1 MKKLW
6 DKFYPAGVAS
16 TIYVKEKNL
25 IEKLKKGMKKYPDKV
40 VFHSMGKEMTSG
52 EVDLL
57 STRFAASL
65 QKRLGVKK
73 GDRIALMLPNL
84 LQFPIALL
92 GIWKAGGIAIPLN
105 PTYTKTELNKVL
117 FLGVDGNGKG
127 AAKPKVLITLNK
139 FGSTVEDF
147 AKENKIENI
156 VMSEVGDLLKPLKG
170 RLINFALKFIKKE
183 IPTFKIENSVS
194 FKSLLDNDEN
204 ELKEVDVSMEDIA
217 ILQLTGGT
225 SGTIKAAKLTHST
238 LSYNL
243 EQNIATNAVDI
254 GDGRHW
260 KSEDTSMVMLP
271 AFHVFAMMT
280 GILIPIRLSSRAILI
295 PNPRD
300 LDFILKTWSKY
311 EINSTSGINTL
322 FSKLVNRKEF
332 NSKNINFKGLNLV
345 FAGGMATDRN
355 VAKKFKKITGRTLQV
370 GYGLSETSPV
380 IVGSTKKCEFIPS
393 CVGIPYPLTD
403 IKLLGDKG
411 EIVNDPSLT
420 GEICVRGPQVMSD
433 YWGLEDKHGEYFT
446 ECGYFRT
453 GDIGKWDLEGRLY
466 VVDRKKDM
474 VNVSGLKVFPQE
486 VENTAN
492 IHENII
498 ESGVISI
505 PDSQTGEAVMLFV
518 VSNNDSL
525 CSDDVKGHCRK
536 HLAAYKI
543 PKKVM
548 FIDEVPKSQVG
559 KLLRREL
566 KKLV

>member
-1 MKKLW
+1 
-6 DKFYPAGVAS
+6 
-16 TIYVKEKNL
+16 
-25 IEKLKKGMKKYPDKV
+25 
-40 VFHSMGKEMTSG
+40 MGKEMTSG

-243 EQNIATNAVDI
+243 
-254 GDGRHW
+254 
-260 KSEDTSMVMLP
+260 
-271 AFHVFAMMT
+271 
-280 GILIPIRLSSRAILI
+280 
-295 PNPRD
+295 
-300 LDFILKTWSKY
+300 
-311 EINSTSGINTL
+311 
-322 FSKLVNRKEF
+322 
-332 NSKNINFKGLNLV
+332 
-345 FAGGMATDRN
+345 
-355 VAKKFKKITGRTLQV
+355 
-370 GYGLSETSPV
+370 
-380 IVGSTKKCEFIPS
+380 
-393 CVGIPYPLTD
+393 
-403 IKLLGDKG
+403 
-411 EIVNDPSLT
+411 
-420 GEICVRGPQVMSD
+420 
-433 YWGLEDKHGEYFT
+433 
-446 ECGYFRT
+446 
-453 GDIGKWDLEGRLY
+453 
-466 VVDRKKDM
+466 
-474 VNVSGLKVFPQE
+474 
-486 VENTAN
+486 
-492 IHENII
+492 
-498 ESGVISI
+498 
-505 PDSQTGEAVMLFV
+505 
-518 VSNNDSL
+518 
-525 CSDDVKGHCRK
+525 
-536 HLAAYKI
+536 
-543 PKKVM
+543 
-548 FIDEVPKSQVG
+548 
-559 KLLRREL
+559 
-566 KKLV
+566 